1 MVTIEDNRLLMDGIS
16 AFFISFKDVVIV
28 VDNAEKEVK
37 TKLKEAVR
45 LTIRE
50 QEVIGLIGDGFIN
63 KNI

>member
-1 MVTIEDNRLLMDGIS
+1 MDGIS

-28 VDNAEKEVK
+28 VDNAVKEVK

-63 KNI
+63 KNM